1 MKINSDLERI
11 GDQAVNVAE
20 NVVKILPHPPL
31 KPLIDIPRMA
41 EIAEKMTRDALDSF
55 VRRDP
60 ALARDVLRRDDEV
73 DQLKDQVFRELLTYM
88 MADPGTIQRALV
100 PDPDQPQPGAG
111 RRPRHQ
117 HRGGRD
123 LPGGGEGR
131 APPPSRGGEGLMKD
145 RASARTAPPR
155 RPRAGRPPTPGAGCC
170 SSRTT
175 RDIGEA
181 ISYQLEK
188 VGLQVK
194 VAKTG
199 EEGLEAVR
207 RGVDLVLLDLNLPGM
222 DGLEVCRMIR
232 RQTTT
237 AHVPIIIVSA
247 RADEVDRVLGLEM
260 GADDYMVKPFSLKEL
275 AARCRVALRR
285 NGGAGGDAPQGYRD
299 ENFEVEFD
307 SYIVRYQG
315 QEIRL
320 THKEFELFRYMVERA
335 GRVLTRERLLER
347 VWGYESDV
355 ETRSIDAHIRRLR
368 LKLGPARNHVET
380 VVGLGYRFVK

>member
-1 MKINSDLERI
+1 
-11 GDQAVNVAE
+11 
-20 NVVKILPHPPL
+20 VKADRGVSAAAPAPLPTADNRRRVL
-31 KPLIDIPRMA
+31 LIEDDND
-41 EIAEKMTRDALDSF
+41 IAE
-55 VRRDP
+55 
-60 ALARDVLRRDDEV
+60 
-73 DQLKDQVFRELLTYM
+73 
-88 MADPGTIQRALV
+88 
-100 PDPDQPQPGAG
+100 
-111 RRPRHQ
+111 
-117 HRGGRD
+117 
-123 LPGGGEGR
+123 
-131 APPPSRGGEGLMKD
+131 
-145 RASARTAPPR
+145 
-155 RPRAGRPPTPGAGCC
+155 
-170 SSRTT
+170 
-175 RDIGEA
+175 A
-181 ISYQLEK
+181 IAYQLEK

-232 RQTTT
+232 RQNTT

-275 AARCRVALRR
+275 AARCKVALRR
-285 NGGAGGDAPQGYRD
+285 ASGTNEAPQGYRD

-307 SYIVRYQG
+307 SFIVRYQG
-315 QEIRL
+315 EEIRL
-320 THKEFELFRYMVERA
+320 THKEFELFRYLLERA

>member
-1 MKINSDLERI
+1 
-11 GDQAVNVAE
+11 
-20 NVVKILPHPPL
+20 
-31 KPLIDIPRMA
+31 
-41 EIAEKMTRDALDSF
+41 
-55 VRRDP
+55 
-60 ALARDVLRRDDEV
+60 
-73 DQLKDQVFRELLTYM
+73 
-88 MADPGTIQRALV
+88 
-100 PDPDQPQPGAG
+100 
-111 RRPRHQ
+111 
-117 HRGGRD
+117 
-123 LPGGGEGR
+123 
-131 APPPSRGGEGLMKD
+131 MKD
-145 RASARTAPPR
+145 RARSAALPVAPAPGPPR
-155 RPRAGRPPTPGAGCC
+155 DERRRVLLIEDDT
-170 SSRTT
+170 
-175 RDIGEA
+175 DIAEA
-181 ISYQLEK
+181 ISYQLERL
-188 VGLQVK
+188 GLQVRL
-194 VAKTG
+194 ARTG

-207 RGVDLVLLDLNLPGM
+207 RGADLVLLDLNLPGM

-285 NGGAGGDAPQGYRD
+285 RSEGAGEAPQGYRD

-307 SYIVRYQG
+307 SYVVRYQG

-368 LKLGPARNHVET
+368 LKLGPARHHVET
-380 VVGLGYRFVK
+380 IVGLGYRFVK

>member
-1 MKINSDLERI
+1 MK
-11 GDQAVNVAE
+11 A
-20 NVVKILPHPPL
+20 
-31 KPLIDIPRMA
+31 
-41 EIAEKMTRDALDSF
+41 
-55 VRRDP
+55 
-60 ALARDVLRRDDEV
+60 ARSA
-73 DQLKDQVFRELLTYM
+73 T
-88 MADPGTIQRALV
+88 AP
-100 PDPDQPQPGAG
+100 
-111 RRPRHQ
+111 
-117 HRGGRD
+117 
-123 LPGGGEGR
+123 
-131 APPPSRGGEGLMKD
+131 APPPPD
-145 RASARTAPPR
+145 NR
-155 RPRAGRPPTPGAGCC
+155 RRVLLIEDDH
-170 SSRTT
+170 
-175 RDIGEA
+175 DIAEA

-194 VAKTG
+194 VARTG

-207 RGVDLVLLDLNLPGM
+207 RGADLVLLDLNLPGM

-232 RQTTT
+232 RQNTT

-275 AARCRVALRR
+275 AARCKVALRR
-285 NGGAGGDAPQGYRD
+285 LSGTNGAPQGYRD

-307 SYIVRYQG
+307 SYSVRYQG
-315 QEIRL
+315 EEIRL
-320 THKEFELFRYMVERA
+320 THKEFELFRYMLERA